1 MTPSLFESFA
11 FHALVRSRDFDYR
24 ETFSWFYDTDDEI
37 LRQKRNLACVIYFGL
52 PPREGKKQLTAAVF
66 IAASGI

>member
-1 MTPSLFESFA
+1 MILSLFESFA

-37 LRQKRNLACVIYFGL
+37 LQQKRNLACVIYFDL
-52 PPREGKKQLTAAVF
+52 PPGKGKKQLTAAVF
-66 IAASGI
+66 TTASGI